1 MPRVHAPRATAPLR
15 RDAALE
21 YLQRRQDPQDGG
33 DNNAGGG
40 NNNAGGN
47 NGNAGGDNAGNNQQ
61 NGGNNQ
67 QNGGNNQ
74 QNGGNNQQ
82 NGGNNQQNGGN
93 NAGNTQQ
100 GGNNNGTVGN
110 GNGNGNGTTNGNATV
125 SGGAGG
131 NGTNS
136 STSVSIPMTAAAGGI
151 TMMEPAQTG
160 SASYYKIAPSET
172 ITFKWNMTDLYVQP
186 SNLTVVA
193 SCSANGNTYPVGPTD
208 GAQNVFDGNT
218 TEIHWVPYDWEQVPG
233 QPRFAAASYVLQIWD
248 ERGPGSA
255 RKGGY
260 LTPYS
265 GTKFG
270 MYIPQAYVPL
280 DQWKCATCSSAQR
293 LIGEPFGLSIV
304 TSLVVMIVSAYA
316 VLRRA

>member
-1 MPRVHAPRATAPLR
+1 LAQ
-15 RDAALE
+15 RDAKQHSPDKPLV
-21 YLQRRQDPQDGG
+21 PGC
-33 DNNAGGG
+33 
-40 NNNAGGN
+40 
-47 NGNAGGDNAGNNQQ
+47 
-61 NGGNNQ
+61 
-67 QNGGNNQ
+67 
-74 QNGGNNQQ
+74 
-82 NGGNNQQNGGN
+82 
-93 NAGNTQQ
+93 
-100 GGNNNGTVGN
+100 
-110 GNGNGNGTTNGNATV
+110 
-125 SGGAGG
+125 
-131 NGTNS
+131 
-136 STSVSIPMTAAAGGI
+136 
-151 TMMEPAQTG
+151 AQLANR
-160 SASYYKIAPSET
+160 S
-172 ITFKWNMTDLYVQP
+172 VQP

-280 DQWKCATCSSAQR
+280 DR
-293 LIGEPFGLSIV
+293 E
-304 TSLVVMIVSAYA
+304 
-316 VLRRA
+316 